1 MRVITVRNRYTK
13 QRKYNP
19 NTELVVKFMPKEF
32 ALVLASI
39 ILYVKPAEAEFA
51 CELFGTNPCETS
63 EFLFTVEG
71 RPADPKS
78 MTAIL
83 SETYAD
89 FGFIIHISDFRF
101 VILKFTSCIFRRNV
115 LTQTLLQAC
124 LGSICAQDLQNRLP
138 IRLIFDK
145 DGKS

>member
-1 MRVITVRNRYTK
+1 MRVITVGHRYTK
-13 QRKYNP
+13 QRRYNP
-19 NTELVVKFMPKEF
+19 NTELVVKFMPREF
-32 ALVLASI
+32 AIVLASI

-101 VILKFTSCIFRRNV
+101 VSFKFASCISRRDS
-115 LTQTLLQAC
+115 LTRTLLQAC
-124 LGSICAQDLQNRLP
+124 LGSIRAQNLQDRMP